1 MRRIRKKVSKTA
13 RRTPKRAGSASTS
26 ADLTPPEAIRAPKA
40 EGRTIKTKDR
50 AAATDRTSAGAG
62 RRTQT
67 AERIEKAAA
76 KPKAPLKTTAARR
89 PAKAVPKKRKA
100 AQRFQTEPKAAPI
113 EQPGPAERPGAR
125 PKAGRHP
132 APPKVTPPATSP
144 EAAPLEANAIPVPP
158 RASPAAPPPKA
169 FAKTAPPEAV
179 PPDAPTV
186 AAPAAEPVVTPTAM
200 PPVEQPKAAP
210 VRTRRRAAAVDE
222 AREAEALR
230 RPVRRRTRR
239 SDHPGDFDFVRLNVP
254 CQWACPVLTDVPDYI
269 FAIAGGD
276 RDKSYLINRAT
287 NLIPGVLGHVC
298 SRPCEAACRHG
309 EPDLGEPVAICHL
322 KRVAADF
329 RNQDHPWPD
338 RLFPDSGCTVG
349 VVGGGPA
356 GLAAAQLLAALGH
369 GVTVYETMPRLGGML
384 MYGIPVFR
392 LPRELVEAE
401 IGRLLDSGIAV
412 KTGVRVGH
420 DITVPELLARHRA
433 VVLATGTCLARG
445 LAIPGGDLPGVYSG
459 LDFMMDVN
467 DGRPPVV
474 GRRVVTIGGGFT
486 AHDCARSV
494 LRLGAAESYL
504 CVRTT
509 EEDLWVTREEVL
521 ETKREGVRYLNL
533 VSSMRVAG
541 ADRVEGVVFARN
553 RLGPVGKFGQ
563 RTPVAIED
571 SEFVFAADTVIA
583 ATGQYADTAVA
594 AGAAGA
600 APRFDPRSGA
610 CAVPGLFAAGD
621 FCTGA
626 ATVIEAMGHARRVAQ
641 AVDEYLTGARRLR
654 RVVRVRPAADTP
666 RPRAW
671 DFIPRA
677 DMPMLAVPQ
686 RLAAF
691 GAVVKT
697 GFPAPV
703 GERESHRCYLCHMK
717 YEIRPA
723 DCIAC
728 GLCAA
733 VCPRDCI
740 GPAAAAGPGM
750 PPVWADRWDEAAAV
764 VIDSA
769 RCIRC
774 GLCLRVCPTR
784 CIEVERVEIADVTAG
799 E

>member
-13 RRTPKRAGSASTS
+13 GHTPKRSDSVSTS
-26 ADLTPPEAIRAPKA
+26 ADRTLPEATRAPKA
-40 EGRTIKTKDR
+40 GGRPIKAKDL
-50 AAATDRTSAGAG
+50 AAEKDRTSAGAG

-67 AERIEKAAA
+67 AGPAAKAAA
-76 KPKAPLKTTAARR
+76 KPKAPPKTAPVRR
-89 PAKAVPKKRKA
+89 SAKAVLKEREA
-100 AQRFQTEPKAAPI
+100 AQRFQTISTTVPIEKTGKVKQAGAGPKASR
-113 EQPGPAERPGAR
+113 RPAR
-125 PKAGRHP
+125 PEI
-132 APPKVTPPATSP
+132 TPPTTSP
-144 EAAPLEANAIPVPP
+144 ETVLCEADTTPVQPLASAADQPPNASVKTTPP
-158 RASPAAPPPKA
+158 E
-169 FAKTAPPEAV
+169 TVPPEA
-179 PPDAPTV
+179 P
-186 AAPAAEPVVTPTAM
+186 PAAEPVVSPTAA
-200 PPVEQPKAAP
+200 PPVEPPKAGP
-210 VRTRRRAAAVDE
+210 SRLRRRAAAVDE

-239 SDHPGDFDFVRLNVP
+239 SDHPDDFEFVRLNVP

-329 RNQDHPWPD
+329 RNQDHQWPD

-369 GVTVYETMPRLGGML
+369 GVTVYEAMPRLGGML

-401 IGRLLDSGIAV
+401 IGRLLDSGIIV
-412 KTGVRVGH
+412 KTGVHVGH
-420 DITVPELLARHRA
+420 DITVPELLARHQA
-433 VVLATGTCLARG
+433 VVLATGTSLARG
-445 LAIPGGDLPGVYSG
+445 LAIPSGDLPGVHSG
-459 LDFMMDVN
+459 LDFMMNVN
-467 DGRPPVV
+467 DGRPPAV

-509 EEDLWVTREEVL
+509 EEDLWVTREEIL

-533 VSSMRVAG
+533 VSSMQIAG
-541 ADRVEGVVFARN
+541 SDRVEGVVFARN
-553 RLGPVGKFGQ
+553 RLGPVGKYGQ
-563 RTPVAIED
+563 RMPVAIEG
-571 SEFVFAADTVIA
+571 SEFVFAADMVIA
-583 ATGQYADTAVA
+583 ATGQYADTTLA
-594 AGAAGA
+594 AAAFGA
-600 APRFDPRSGA
+600 APRFDPRHGT
-610 CAVPGLFAAGD
+610 CEVPGLFAAGD

-654 RVVRVRPAADTP
+654 RVVRVRPSADTP

-717 YEIRPA
+717 YEIRLA

-750 PPVWADRWDEAAAV
+750 PPVWTERWDEAAAV
-764 VIDSA
+764 VIDSV

-784 CIEVERVEIADVTAG
+784 CIEVERVEIADVAAG